1 MTVQHRNNV
10 KVFGNGAKPILFIH
24 GFGCDQN
31 MWRLIAPAFVESHK
45 IILYDLVGFGN
56 SDLAAYDKRKYGT
69 LAGHATDVL
78 EICDAL
84 DLTDTILVGHS
95 VGAMI
100 AVLAA
105 NRDPSRFSSIVL
117 VAPSPCYIND
127 DAYVGGFSRQ
137 DIDGLLELL
146 DNNFLGWSSTMAPII
161 MGVPDRPELSEEL
174 TNSFCR
180 TDPSIA
186 RHFARVTFLS
196 DNRSDARALALR
208 ALILQCSA
216 DAITPGAVGAWLH
229 ANIPAG
235 TLVTL
240 QATGHCPQ
248 LSAPAETI
256 AAMRNFL
263 A

>member
-1 MTVQHRNNV
+1 MTVRHRNNV
-10 KVFGNGAKPILFIH
+10 NESGNGAKPILFIH

-31 MWRLIAPAFVESHK
+31 MWRLVAPAFTDSHK
-45 IILYDLVGFGN
+45 LVLYDLVGFGN
-56 SDLAAYDKRKYGT
+56 SDLTAYDKRKYGT

-84 DLTDTILVGHS
+84 DLTDTVLVGHS

-105 NRDPSRFSSIVL
+105 NRDPSRFSSVVL

-127 DAYVGGFSRQ
+127 NTYVGGFSRR

-186 RHFARVTFLS
+186 RHFAKVTFLS

-216 DAITPGAVGAWLH
+216 DAIAPGAVGAWLH
-229 ANIPAG
+229 SNIPAS

-256 AAMRNFL
+256 AAMRIFL